1 MPNNNKKLFIIIT
14 ILIVNIKMLFAQN
27 VIYRANNHEMLLFE
41 NPNQQ
46 IIQLAD
52 DIDRLQFTDYIA
64 SISGIQFI
72 KTIGTHSHL
81 LLLEIENQVNWEN
94 IKSNIQNSFIPI
106 RWMPAFYLDAAFSI
120 NSEFLITDRISV
132 KFNLGMTDNSI
143 GQFATEYDLQLV
155 KGNASTRRC
164 VFKMNT
170 TNTFSPLELAM
181 LIDYDSRTRWAQ
193 IINVA
198 MITYLIDEYYPDQWH
213 LNNIGQSGG
222 EIGYDINAELAWDIT
237 IGYNEIVVSV
247 IDEGM
252 EEHEDFED
260 WQLLDGYTIGIE
272 TGEVGCCGRPDSDS
286 DKHGQ
291 AVAGL
296 IAAQHNEIGVRGVCP
311 NCKILPINIKSLEEL
326 NIDIAGAIDSA
337 WQNGADVL
345 SNSWGYL
352 NFNFYDAVIEDAIL
366 SAMTDG
372 RNGLGC
378 PVVFAAGNM
387 GNVLFPSNVEGVI
400 TVGGMDHNGE
410 KMSGSPFSNEI
421 DIVAPAMQSS
431 NIGGIVTMDRMGA
444 LGYSDEN
451 YTFDFGG
458 TSSACPLVSGVVGLL
473 LSILPELDKNE
484 IDDILYLTARELI
497 DTDTSNTWSG
507 NGLLNAYEAVL
518 MAQYMVNNN
527 ITAIRTGDVLGAFTE
542 NTLLA
547 GNINLVGNL
556 DVQNGADLHI
566 YKGTEIKFT
575 NTNFILMDGG
585 DLIIEGTAEERVNF
599 TSGLDTP
606 TPGNWQGIIVE
617 SGNLEMNYCDISY
630 ADVGVR
636 FNGAGTGIIQNS
648 EITFC
653 NTGIEYVPSPFITP
667 NSSLSVENSSISGCD
682 VGIHGFGGNIAIVE
696 NCLIGDNNT
705 GVLIEQSRSYKITG
719 NDIVLNHK
727 AGLVVRNSSGGIIEG
742 NVISG
747 NGNEAEWQTDRIT
760 GGIFLH
766 ASSPTITNNI
776 IQNNKLHGIT
786 EMNGSRPILNYRE
799 RALNQINNNGD
810 PYDPAVFD
818 AEIRWFD
825 QSIPHL
831 DYGHNDIMDE
841 DGGYLIYGNYSP
853 FNPVVRVRHNYW
865 AEFEPTLENR
875 FYPIEGYLFRP
886 YDTEPNGTPPNGFF
900 ADAPALFDQG
910 LQCAEDED
918 WDNAISTYHSIITSY
933 PESKEASGSVIRLY
947 AITKITDGD
956 FQELQDYYNLLLNA
970 FPETILSKTAEQ
982 YAILCDVALQAFA
995 VAIGKYETIL
1005 QNPPSLE
1012 DSVYAVIDIGQVYLA
1027 SSVAGGNGLG
1037 RKAAIGTM
1045 PEYEPDDFADYE
1057 EKVNHALSAM
1067 MGKTVASQS
1076 EVLPMDFAL
1085 YSNYPNPFNPI
1096 TNIKIDIPENS
1107 HIKVTVI
1114 DLSGRVVTELMNHN
1128 ITAGKHQ
1135 TIWNGKDNKGRQVS
1149 SGVYLYIL
1157 TAKSNETGK
1166 IFTKSNKMVLL
1177 K

>member
-1 MPNNNKKLFIIIT
+1 MVLAQESAMVDPFPEPGSDIDVTYIQPTIVMYPTARNSVDSRIFPSEYNQSEMSIAISPVDPDKILVGANTFIQTNTGNNFYQGYYYSQDGGTNWSGDDVLPGINNLSADPVVAYDIEGNAYFHYISRNPLSRKKPFLKKST
-14 ILIVNIKMLFAQN
+14 DGGVTWQNSVNILGFDN
-27 VIYRANNHEMLLFE
+27 
-41 NPNQQ
+41 
-46 IIQLAD
+46 AD
-52 DIDRLQFTDYIA
+52 KGHMAIDGTNIYIA
-64 SISGIQFI
+64 LTDFGLTPRPVLFVRSTDGGESFSDTENISGIVTSQLSM
-72 KTIGTHSHL
+72 GVNLASGYN
-81 LLLEIENQVNWEN
+81 NQVYAVWAIDDDWDYDDESTHPTDGIGFNKSLDGGANWQIPSRIFDIDGSRGYWYDKN
-94 IKSNIQNSFIPI
+94 PGGANYPI
-106 RWMPAFYLDAAFSI
+106 RMNDFPCIVVDKSGRDWNGTIYMVWGA
-120 NSEFLITDRISV
+120 
-132 KFNLGMTDNSI
+132 
-143 GQFATEYDLQLV
+143 
-155 KGNASTRRC
+155 KGNALDRANIYFSRSIDEGSTWSTPLKIHNDNTNNDQWFPWISVDELGIIHI
-164 VFKMNT
+164 VF
-170 TNTFSPLELAM
+170 
-181 LIDYDSRTRWAQ
+181 YDSRNDPNNQLTEVWVAQ
-193 IINVA
+193 SIN
-198 MITYLIDEYYPDQWH
+198 
-213 LNNIGQSGG
+213 GG
-222 EIGYDINAELAWDIT
+222 ESFRDFPVSDIAFTPLPIPGTGTGYMGD
-237 IGYNEIVVSV
+237 Y
-247 IDEGM
+247 
-252 EEHEDFED
+252 
-260 WQLLDGYTIGIE
+260 IGITSKPGKAYASWMDNR
-272 TGEVGCCGRPDSDS
+272 TGIYQVYVD
-286 DKHGQ
+286 
-291 AVAGL
+291 
-296 IAAQHNEIGVRGVCP
+296 I
-311 NCKILPINIKSLEEL
+311 
-326 NIDIAGAIDSA
+326 ID
-337 WQNGADVL
+337 N
-345 SNSWGYL
+345 
-352 NFNFYDAVIEDAIL
+352 
-366 SAMTDG
+366 T
-372 RNGLGC
+372 
-378 PVVFAAGNM
+378 
-387 GNVLFPSNVEGVI
+387 
-400 TVGGMDHNGE
+400 
-410 KMSGSPFSNEI
+410 
-421 DIVAPAMQSS
+421 
-431 NIGGIVTMDRMGA
+431 
-444 LGYSDEN
+444 
-451 YTFDFGG
+451 
-458 TSSACPLVSGVVGLL
+458 VSG
-473 LSILPELDKNE
+473 IITEN
-484 IDDILYLTARELI
+484 T
-497 DTDTSNTWSG
+497 TWSG
-507 NGLLNAYEAVL
+507 YKLVTGNVSVTDGVVL
-518 MAQYMVNNN
+518 T
-527 ITAIRTGDVLGAFTE
+527 IEPGTAIFFESSTFLIA
-542 NTLLA
+542 N
-547 GNINLVGNL
+547 
-556 DVQNGADLHI
+556 
-566 YKGTEIKFT
+566 
-575 NTNFILMDGG
+575 G
-585 DLIIEGTAEERVNF
+585 DLIINGTESNPVVF
-599 TSGLDTP
+599 TSNSANPLVGD
-606 TPGNWQGIIVE
+606 WYGIIIE

-630 ADVGVR
+630 ADVGVQ
-636 FNGAGTGIIQNS
+636 FNGAGTGVIQNS
-648 EITFC
+648 HIINC
-653 NTGIEYVPSPFITP
+653 NTGIEYVPPPVFTP
-667 NSSLSVENSSISGCD
+667 TSSFTVQSSSVSGCD
-682 VGIHGFGGNIAIVE
+682 VGIHAFGGTIDITNNNQIENNI
-696 NCLIGDNNT
+696 T
-705 GVLIEQSRSYKITG
+705 GILIEQGRSFKIFG
-719 NDIVLNHK
+719 NDIVLNSK